1 VTAVTAPAELAPTHC
16 GTIGE
21 VRPIQSGP
29 IADQLFVSPHLRIYP
44 VRLVSWGLQQR
55 AELMTGAWSEQGPIR
70 FLCLFDLLFGL
81 DITFTA
87 IAKWAQQP
95 TRANRQQAIGMVL
108 EHTELRDDYR
118 CRNVK
123 QSSHSLP

>member
-1 VTAVTAPAELAPTHC
+1 LAKCVQYNLARSRISFLYHRICEFTL
-16 GTIGE
+16 
-21 VRPIQSGP
+21 SG
-29 IADQLFVSPHLRIYP
+29 RY
-44 VRLVSWGLQQR
+44 RGGLQQR
-55 AELMTGAWSEQGPIR
+55 AELLTGAWSEQGPIR

-108 EHTELRDDYR
+108 EHAELRDDYR

-123 QSSHSLP
+123 PSSRSLP